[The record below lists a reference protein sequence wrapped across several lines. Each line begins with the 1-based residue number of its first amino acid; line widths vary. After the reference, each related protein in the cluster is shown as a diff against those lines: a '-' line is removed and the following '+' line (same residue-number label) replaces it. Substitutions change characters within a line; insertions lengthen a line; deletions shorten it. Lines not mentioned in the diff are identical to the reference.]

1 MVYFV
6 SKIKTKSYRI
16 DMKKIAIH
24 FLDKGQDPFA
34 HLWIEY
40 CTSNKIP
47 FKVVNCFD
55 SNIVEQLGDC
65 DALMF
70 HFSLAHAPKMLFARQ
85 LLHSIETN
93 GKKVFPN
100 FHTMWHYDDKVGQKY
115 LLEAIGAPLVP
126 TYVFYNRKDAE
137 SWASTT
143 SYPKVFK
150 LRNGAGSSNVRLV
163 RSKDQAMD
171 LIKQAFGKGFS
182 HQRDAWEYLQ
192 EKWRLYKLDKSKFGG
207 VKYAFKRLF
216 YVRKDERKYGLERG
230 YVYFQDF
237 VPDNEFDVR
246 IVFVNNNI
254 YGFRRKIR
262 KNDFRASG
270 SGEFDF
276 KANSIPIDCVKIA
289 QSVCERLALQCCAF
303 DFVIGPNS
311 EPLIVEI
318 SYTFASSGNFKKCE
332 GYWDKN
338 LNWHHGSFDPY
349 GWMVES
355 ILKEF
360 N

>member
-1 MVYFV
+1 
-6 SKIKTKSYRI
+6 
-16 DMKKIAIH
+16 MKKIAIH
-24 FLDKGQDPFA
+24 FLDKRQDPFA
-34 HLWIEY
+34 HFWIEY

-55 SNIVEQLGDC
+55 SDIVEQLEDC

-93 GKKVFPN
+93 GKEVFPN

-246 IVFVNNNI
+246 VIVVNKKAI
-254 YGFRRKIR
+254 AIKRMVRE
-262 KNDFRASG
+262 NDFRASG
-270 SGEFDF
+270 SGVLKFKREEFE
-276 KANSIPIDCVKIA
+276 IETIRIA
-289 QSVCERLALQCCAF
+289 LEVARMLRSQSVAF
-303 DFVIGPNS
+303 DFLFSKGKPVIG
-311 EPLIVEI
+311 EI
-318 SYTFASSGNFKKCE
+318 SYSFPGNNFVDKCE
-332 GYWDKN
+332 GYWNDK
-338 LNWHHGSFDPY
+338 LEWIPGSVNPFS
-349 GWMVES
+349 WMVEGMVDKLNS
-355 ILKEF
+355 K